1 VVTQLLPNG
10 NMVIE
15 GKQEVRLNYE
25 MRELIIA
32 GVIRPEDIASDNAI
46 DMSKIAEARLSYGGR
61 GQLMNIQQ
69 ERWGQQ
75 AADVILPF

>member
-1 VVTQLLPNG
+1 MNRVT
-10 NMVIE
+10 MAV
-15 GKQEVRLNYE
+15 
-25 MRELIIA
+25 A
-32 GVIRPEDIASDNAI
+32 GIVRPEDIQSDNAI
-46 DMSKIAEARLSYGGR
+46 DLSKIAEARVAYGGR